1 MNDDDNQ
8 KHLMECVIIKMS
20 SKKVFHNDKSKME
33 DVFGQ
38 NVKKILEIAKII
50 EDALK
55 CRELL
60 LEN

>member
-1 MNDDDNQ
+1 
-8 KHLMECVIIKMS
+8 MS